1 MANNELTLDQRLAVL
16 LVALEESQ
24 AVSLAL
30 QEGLSAERE
39 ALSTGVAAQLKA
51 LEAERKKLTDELPR
65 AIAGETRQAA
75 ERMVSILA
83 QLSSKKFEE
92 HNAPLLDAIKGAVKE
107 AGTAT
112 QQANKALVDL
122 RTGRKESTL
131 NFLYLWGMTAAS
143 ALVLILLFF
152 VLIWRGNEADNAR
165 QSAIIENTA
174 QLEVKYNQM
183 KAEMEAWE
191 AAGLGHFETEA
202 CPQPDNP
209 RMLCIRVDKKRGSFG
224 KNKDFYV
231 PAKPFGVD

>member
-1 MANNELTLDQRLAVL
+1 MANTELTLDQRLAVL

-30 QEGLSAERE
+30 QEGLSTERE
-39 ALSTGVAAQLKA
+39 ALSTGVATQLKA

-83 QLSSKKFEE
+83 QISSKKFEE
-92 HNAPLLDAIKGAVKE
+92 HHAPLLDTLKGVIKE

-131 NFLYLWGMTAAS
+131 NFLYLWGLTAAS
-143 ALVLILLFF
+143 ALVIILVFF

-165 QSAIIENTA
+165 HSTIIENTA
-174 QLEVKYNQM
+174 QLEIKYNKM

-191 AAGLGHFETEA
+191 AAGLGHFETES

-209 RMLCIRVDKKRGSFG
+209 NMLCIRVDKKRGPFG

-231 PAKPFGVD
+231 PSKPFGLD